1 MAITFTAFS
10 LIKSLFIRICEGKAK
25 SHFPSLFLFLTPV
38 LLSAWTLQPVKA
50 DEVNPAASLPIAPR
64 TDAEQQT
71 IDVYKRAN
79 EAVVYI
85 STKAEVADFFGYQ
98 EQEGSGSGVIIDAAK
113 ALIVTNA
120 HVINGAQQILV
131 TLADGQSYD
140 VKLVGEDPDNDVA
153 LLQIVEPPKKL
164 TAAELGN
171 SGSLEVGQR
180 VFAIGNPFG
189 LNRTLTIGIIS
200 SLGRSIR
207 SESGK
212 VIQDIIQ
219 TDAAINPGNSG
230 GPLLDSAARVIG
242 INTAILS
249 RTGQSAGIGF
259 AIPVNTLFNVVPQLL
274 KYGKVLRPKIGV
286 VLVDTE
292 AGPAVLY
299 VQPHS
304 PAEDAGLEGA
314 RRLIRRGSL
323 IGYVTDFSNAD
334 FVLEING
341 KPVRSKDEA
350 NSVLSK
356 VEPEKMLEL
365 KLRTGLGKKTKTVQ
379 LKPVLD

>member
-1 MAITFTAFS
+1 MSRKS
-10 LIKSLFIRICEGKAK
+10 LLSLSLFINILARKAK
-25 SHFPSLFLFLTPV
+25 ALLVFLIGVSALLIFRQASAEEASGVRPSLP
-38 LLSAWTLQPVKA
+38 Q
-50 DEVNPAASLPIAPR
+50 APR
-64 TDAEQQT
+64 TENEQQT

-85 STKAEVADFFGYQ
+85 STRAEVSDFFGVQ
-98 EQEGSGSGVIIDAAK
+98 EQEGSGSGVIIDSAK
-113 ALIVTNA
+113 ALVVTNS
-120 HVINGAQQILV
+120 HVIAGAQQILV
-131 TLADGQSYD
+131 TLADGQTYD
-140 VKLVGEDPDNDVA
+140 VRLIGEDSDNDMA
-153 LLQIVEPPKKL
+153 LLQIINPPAKL
-164 TAAELGN
+164 VAAELG
-171 SGSLEVGQR
+171 SSSTLEVGQR

-189 LNRTLTIGIIS
+189 LNRTLTTGIIS

-249 RTGQSAGIGF
+249 RTGQSSGIGF
-259 AIPVNTLFNVVPQLL
+259 SIPVNTLISVVPQLL

-286 VLVDTE
+286 VLVDTD

-299 VQPHS
+299 VQPNS
-304 PAEDAGLEGA
+304 PAEEAGIVGA
-314 RRLIRRGSL
+314 RKLIRRGAL
-323 IGYVTDFSNAD
+323 VGYVNDFSNAD

-341 KPVRSKDEA
+341 KTVRTKDEA
-350 NSVLSK
+350 NNALSR
-356 VEPEKMLEL
+356 VEPEKELEL
-365 KLRTGLGKKTKTVQ
+365 KLRTGLGRKTKTVQ
-379 LKPVLD
+379 LKPILD